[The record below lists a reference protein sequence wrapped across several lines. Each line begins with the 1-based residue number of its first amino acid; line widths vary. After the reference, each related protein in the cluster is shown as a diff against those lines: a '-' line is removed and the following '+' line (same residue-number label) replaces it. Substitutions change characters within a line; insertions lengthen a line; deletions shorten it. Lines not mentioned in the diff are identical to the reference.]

1 MKKIRTFIAH
11 SVPEEW
17 KEIIGETSASLRE
30 GLESR
35 IAWVKPENMHFT
47 LKFLGSI
54 EEDKLAEV
62 QGVLKKIP
70 VVNFKISTAGA
81 GFFPAQEKP
90 HVIWLGIA
98 DGAKEFCSTAAT
110 IESEMGKLGFEEK
123 GKSCHAH
130 LTLGRVKKISPKDN
144 WTALSEKINE
154 IELPEAQIN
163 GFTLYKS
170 VLTPDGPIYSVLEEY
185 K

>member
-11 SVPEEW
+11 PVPGEW
-17 KEIIGETSASLRE
+17 KERISEAYGPLRE
-30 GLESR
+30 GLESK

-47 LKFLGSI
+47 LKFLGYV

-70 VVNFKISTAGA
+70 VVNFKMTAAGA
-81 GFFPAQEKP
+81 GFFPASDKP
-90 HVIWLGIA
+90 HVIWIGLEQ
-98 DGAKEFCSTAAT
+98 GAKEICSTAAAV
-110 IESEMGKLGFEEK
+110 ESGLAKLGFEPNK
-123 GKSCHAH
+123 KSCHAH
-130 LTLGRVKKISPKDN
+130 LTLGRVKKAAQDD
-144 WTALSEKINE
+144 WAALAKKING

-170 VLTPDGPIYSVLEEY
+170 VLTPEGPVYSVLQEY
-185 K
+185 Q

>member
-17 KEIIGETSASLRE
+17 KEIIGEASASLRE

-81 GFFPAQEKP
+81 GFFPGSRKATCNMAGNSRWSQ
-90 HVIWLGIA
+90 GILLHRFNYRIGNGQA
-98 DGAKEFCSTAAT
+98 
-110 IESEMGKLGFEEK
+110 GF
-123 GKSCHAH
+123 
-130 LTLGRVKKISPKDN
+130 
-144 WTALSEKINE
+144 
-154 IELPEAQIN
+154 
-163 GFTLYKS
+163 
-170 VLTPDGPIYSVLEEY
+170 
-185 K
+185 